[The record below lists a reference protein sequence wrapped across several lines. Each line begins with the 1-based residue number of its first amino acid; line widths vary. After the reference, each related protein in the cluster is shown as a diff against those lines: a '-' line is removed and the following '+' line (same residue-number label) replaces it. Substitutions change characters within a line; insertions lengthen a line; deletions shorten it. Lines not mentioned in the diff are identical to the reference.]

1 MTYARPTDRAGALRL
16 HLNEN
21 TGGCSPAVVEA
32 IRHLSAEDIAYY
44 PDYALLSRECAAYLG
59 VTEAQLVLTNG
70 LDEGL
75 LALTISAFRMMQSSH
90 AGHPG
95 PPEAIIPAPA
105 FEMYSVF
112 VKAAG
117 GRVVPVSP
125 RPDFSFQ
132 LAEVCHAIT
141 DRTRIIFLTNPNN
154 PTGQLIPRDAIREIV
169 RCVPPD
175 VTVVIDEAYY
185 DFCGETFLAELGAQ
199 RNVVIG
205 RTFAKAHG
213 LAGLR
218 AGCLIGDPARL
229 EAVREAVP
237 PYSLSV
243 FAAVGWRA
251 ALRDREFLDWY
262 RAQVTESRDLL
273 YAACDRLS
281 LPYWKSAG
289 NFVLINV
296 ARAGEPAD
304 IARAFADRGVLVRDR
319 SRDPGC
325 AGCIRITAGVVR
337 HTEAA
342 VEALEGLCAVP

>member
-1 MTYARPTDRAGALRL
+1 MTYIRPADRVGALRL

-21 TGGCSPAVVEA
+21 TGGCSDAVIEA
-32 IRHLSAEDIAYY
+32 IRGISAEEAAYY
-44 PDYALLSRECAAYLG
+44 PDYAALSRECAAYLG
-59 VTEAQLVLTNG
+59 VSETQLVLTNG

-75 LALTISAFRMMQSSH
+75 LALTVSAFRATQDLQ
-90 AGHPG
+90 GV
-95 PPEAIIPAPA
+95 PEAIVPAPA

-117 GRVVPVSP
+117 GRVVPVP
-125 RPDFSFQ
+125 PKPDYAFQ
-132 LAEVCHAIT
+132 LEEVGAAIGA
-141 DRTRIIFLTNPNN
+141 RTRIIFLTNPNN
-154 PTGQLIPRDAIREIV
+154 PTGQLIPREAIREIV
-169 RCVPPD
+169 RRSPSA
-175 VTVVIDEAYY
+175 VTIVIDEAYY
-185 DFCGETFLAELGAQ
+185 DFCGETFLAELGAHP
-199 RNVVIG
+199 NVVIG

-229 EAVREAVP
+229 EIVRGVVP

-243 FAAVGWRA
+243 FAVAGWRA
-251 ALRDREFLDWY
+251 ALRDREHLQWY
-262 RAQVTESRDLL
+262 RAQVSESRELL
-273 YAACDRLS
+273 YAACDRLG

-296 ARAGEPAD
+296 ARAGNPAD
-304 IARAFADRGVLVRDR
+304 IVRAFADRGILVRDR

-337 HTEAA
+337 HTETA
-342 VEALEGLCAVP
+342 VEALEGLCAVL

>member
-1 MTYARPTDRAGALRL
+1 VTYARPADRAGALRL

-21 TGGCSPAVVEA
+21 TGGCSQAVIDA
-32 IRHLSAEDIAYY
+32 IRQISAEDVAYY
-44 PDYALLSRECAAYLG
+44 PDYAVLSRECAAYLG
-59 VTEAQLVLTNG
+59 VGESQLVLTNG

-75 LALTISAFRMMQSSH
+75 LALTVSAFRIMQSSH
-90 AGHPG
+90 GL
-95 PPEAIIPAPA
+95 PEAIIPMPA

-112 VKAAG
+112 VRAAG
-117 GRVVPVSP
+117 GRAVPVPP
-125 RPDFSFQ
+125 RPDFAFQ
-132 LAEVCHAIT
+132 LKEVCDAIG

-154 PTGQLIPRDAIREIV
+154 PTGQLVPRDAIREIV
-169 RCVPPD
+169 RSAPPE
-175 VTVVIDEAYY
+175 VTIVIDEAYY
-185 DFCGETFLAELGAQ
+185 DFCGETFLPELGAHA
-199 RNVVIG
+199 NVVIG

-218 AGCLIGDPARL
+218 AGCLVGDPGRL
-229 EAVREAVP
+229 EAVRETVP

-251 ALRDREFLDWY
+251 ALRDREHLDWY
-262 RAQVTESRDLL
+262 RAQVSESRELL
-273 YAACDRLS
+273 YAACERLA

-296 ARAGEPAD
+296 ARAGEPAK
-304 IARAFADRGVLVRDR
+304 IARAFAERGILVRDR

-342 VEALEGLCAVP
+342 VEVLEGLCAAP

>member
-1 MTYARPTDRAGALRL
+1 MTYARPADRTGALRL

-21 TGGCSPAVVEA
+21 TAGCSPAVVDA
-32 IRHLSAEDIAYY
+32 IRRVAAEDVAIY
-44 PDYALLSRECAAYLG
+44 PEYATLAKECAAYLG
-59 VTEAQLVLTNG
+59 VAEAQLVLTNG

-75 LALTISAFRMMQSSH
+75 LALTVSAFRVMHST
-90 AGHPG
+90 PG
-95 PPEAIIPAPA
+95 VPEAIVPAPA

-117 GRVVPVSP
+117 GRVVSVPP
-125 RPDFSFQ
+125 QPDFAFP
-132 LAEVCHAIT
+132 LADVCRAIT

-154 PTGQLIPRDAIREIV
+154 PTGQMIPREAVREIV
-169 RCVPPD
+169 RCTPPA
-175 VTVVIDEAYY
+175 VTIVLDEAYY
-185 DFCGETFLAELGAQ
+185 DFCGETFLPELGAQ
-199 RNVVIG
+199 PNVVIG

-218 AGCLIGDPARL
+218 AGCLIGDPDRL
-229 EAVREAVP
+229 EAVRAVVP
-237 PYSLSV
+237 PYSISV
-243 FAAVGWRA
+243 FAVAGWRA

-262 RAQVTESRDLL
+262 RAQVSESRDLL
-273 YAACDRLS
+273 YSACDRLA

-296 ARAGEPAD
+296 ARAGEPGE
-304 IARAFADRGVLVRDR
+304 IARAFAERGILVRDR

-325 AGCIRITAGVVR
+325 TGCIRITAGVVR

-342 VEALEGLCAVP
+342 VETLEGLCAVP